1 MTRRALTAPLSLQ
14 MYSQYPL
21 RTHLANRNC
30 WHRVRQHAID
40 EPPSINVDRQEHTRI
55 GATCAHGADQR
66 SGLKYFFFAG
76 AEFSRGHAEGNTQLF
91 KGLDL
96 QHARQK
102 SDHTVVRGKAEA

>member
-1 MTRRALTAPLSLQ
+1 MTRRALAAPLPFQ

-30 WHRVRQHAID
+30 WHGIRQHAID
-40 EPPSINVDRQEHTRI
+40 EPSSINVTRQDHSRISATR
-55 GATCAHGADQR
+55 APRADQG
-66 SGLKYFFFAG
+66 SGLKYFSLAG
-76 AEFSRGHAEGNTQLF
+76 AEFSRGHAERNTQLF